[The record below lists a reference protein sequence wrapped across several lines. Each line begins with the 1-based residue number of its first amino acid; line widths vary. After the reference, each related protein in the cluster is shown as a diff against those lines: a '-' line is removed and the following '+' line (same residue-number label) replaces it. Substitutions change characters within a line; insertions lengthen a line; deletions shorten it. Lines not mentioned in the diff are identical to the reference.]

1 MTGNKPGAR
10 VVLKRDGKILLVKR
24 SPKSNHEPGKWEI
37 PGGVVEFLEEILP
50 ALKREVREE
59 TGIVIYPSRTSS
71 LTVVEDSQQGYI
83 DHVFLCTRFRRI
95 SSSAKEVDLSKEHR
109 LYRWATVEEALDMEL
124 TAITQAVMEFLLE

>member
-24 SPKSNHEPGKWEI
+24 SLKSSHEPGKWEI

-59 TGIVIYPSRTSS
+59 TGIVIYPSHTSS
-71 LTVVEDSQQGYI
+71 LTVVRDPKQGYI

-95 SSSAKEVDLSKEHR
+95 SGSAKEVDLSKEHR
-109 LYRWATVEEALDMEL
+109 LYRWATVEEALDMKL